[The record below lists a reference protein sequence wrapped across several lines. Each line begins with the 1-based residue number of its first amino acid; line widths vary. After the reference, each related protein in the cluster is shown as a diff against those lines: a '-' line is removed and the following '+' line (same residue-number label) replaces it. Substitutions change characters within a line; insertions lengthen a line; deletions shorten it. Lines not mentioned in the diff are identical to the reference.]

1 VSTSPPPSG
10 RSTPLAPTSA
20 TATAGGAAE
29 APGRARV
36 VAVDV
41 TVVNIPYEA
50 PTITSSLYARPGI
63 SRTLV
68 EVRTDDGLVGLGEGM
83 GGDDL
88 AAQVRAAAL
97 DLIGEDPFRIE
108 YLLNRLLVERGHRPH
123 AVSALE
129 FALWDVVG
137 QACGR
142 PLYDLLGG
150 RFRERVPICGV
161 LLFRDTGVSGKG
173 GEATPEAIAG
183 QAVEIVERF
192 GFPALKWKAGV
203 RDLET
208 DLQIMR
214 LIRDAVGDAV
224 RLRID
229 PNSVWSVDEAVSVV
243 GRLAPL
249 DLEWIEDPCKTLEEL
264 AAARSRVDTA
274 FASDGVAGR
283 PADLPRVAAARAVD
297 IAKAD
302 TAAQGG
308 LLGFRRF
315 ATVGEACGLGV
326 GMHSSAELGVAT
338 AARMH
343 LLAATPNQVY
353 AVDHTCWYHADD
365 VVAGG
370 MAALFGAERDGCMAP
385 PDRPGLGVRLDAAKV
400 AHYAALHAAQGD
412 YQSQTTHG
420 GGRRW

>member
-1 VSTSPPPSG
+1 M
-10 RSTPLAPTSA
+10 
-20 TATAGGAAE
+20 
-29 APGRARV
+29 RARI
-36 VAVDV
+36 ASVDV

-68 EVRTDDGLVGLGEGM
+68 RLRTDDGLEGLGEGM

-88 AAQVRAAAL
+88 AAQVRAAAA
-97 DLIGEDPFRIE
+97 DAVGEDPFRIE
-108 YLLNRLLVERGHRPH
+108 HLLRRLIGECGHRPH

-129 FALWDVVG
+129 FALWDAMG

-150 RFRERVPICGV
+150 RVRERVPICGV
-161 LLFRDTGVSGKG
+161 LLFRDRGPTGRG
-173 GEATPEAIAG
+173 GESTPEGIAG
-183 QAVEIVERF
+183 QAAEIVQRF

-203 RDLET
+203 QGLDTDLEV
-208 DLQIMR
+208 MR
-214 LIRDAVGDAV
+214 RVREAVGPSV
-224 RLRID
+224 KLRID
-229 PNSVWSVDEAVSVV
+229 PNSVWTVDEAVAVIHEM
-243 GRLAPL
+243 APL

-264 AAARSRVDTA
+264 AAARARVETA
-274 FASDGVAGR
+274 FASDGVAR
-283 PADLPRVAAARAVD
+283 TPADLPGVAAARAVD
-297 IAKAD
+297 VAKAD

-308 LLGFRRF
+308 LLGFKRY

-338 AARMH
+338 AARLH

-365 VVAGG
+365 VIDGG
-370 MAALFGAERDGCMAP
+370 MASLFGTQRDGCMAP
-385 PDRPGLGVRLDAAKV
+385 PDAPGLGVRLAEDKV
-400 AHYAALHAAQGD
+400 AQYAALHARDGD
-412 YQSQTTHG
+412 YQSQATHA